1 MTRSVKVAMR
11 RNMVIRSVSRLRHG
25 RPAANDTPGFKGV
38 LVYSA
43 ATNIPDACRFI
54 ADLQATATPKMN

>member
-11 RNMVIRSVSRLRHG
+11 RNMVIRSASRLRHG
-25 RPAANDTPGFKGV
+25 RPVANDSPCFKGV

-43 ATNIPDACRFI
+43 ASTIPDACRFI
-54 ADLQATATPKMN
+54 ADLQATATSKKN

>member
-11 RNMVIRSVSRLRHG
+11 RNMVIRSASRLRHG
-25 RPAANDTPGFKGV
+25 RSAANDVPGFKGV

-54 ADLQATATPKMN
+54 TDLQATATSKKN